1 MLKQDPGT
9 LTPQILDFDKDDQH
23 IMVMGDAE
31 SKVIHAKDLIEAVL
45 YADEPTRSKIR
56 MEQLR
61 TAHMINSLNAH

>member
-1 MLKQDPGT
+1 
-9 LTPQILDFDKDDQH
+9 
-23 IMVMGDAE
+23 MVMGDAE

-61 TAHMINSLNAH
+61 TAHMINSLNAHSQT